1 MNRKL
6 WFLVV
11 GDWNYECYQ
20 SRLKPEVF
28 AIYDTHNKRYTVTD
42 DCIRDVKKNPEAYEW
57 VNV

>member
-1 MNRKL
+1 MNRRF

-11 GDWNYECYQ
+11 GDWDYECYQ

-28 AIYDTHNKRYTVTD
+28 AIYDTHKKRYTVTD